1 MAYRNYNYISGNTA
15 RKLNV
20 VKELETAVPKKLSNT
35 TRKNRDKALH
45 MNFGYVLFLV
55 VALVSAA
62 VLLIGY
68 VKLQSEITMC
78 VKNIANLESELNS
91 LRLSNEEEYNRT
103 LSAVDLEEIRRI
115 AISELGMRYAG
126 EEQIINV
133 SGEGSDYVRQLT
145 QIE

>member
-68 VKLQSEITMC
+68 VKLQSEITLC

-91 LRLSNEEEYNRT
+91 LRLSNEEEYNRA